1 MQKLQTAGYPEEQKA
16 VYPEQAGQSIYLA
29 LGMLSIISNNL
40 DAYVPRWMQ
49 Q

>member
-16 VYPEQAGQSIYLA
+16 EQAGQSIYLA